1 MGTAANAKT
10 RGANNIQAKKLVID
24 MSEKISMLRPSAS
37 PLIVLSKRMG
47 SDSCSS
53 YKFEWME
60 DDLMARWVT
69 NTAQILVGDTT
80 LTIDDSSVLAVD
92 DLLKVPATG
101 EIMKVATIA
110 SGTSITVTRSYG
122 ETAASG
128 TVAVSGKLV
137 CMGNAIMQ
145 GDGIPGEKYNVE
157 APQYNYTQIFR
168 TPFSVTN
175 TLNAMKLYGKKELAI
190 QRVKKGIEHAVS
202 MEYAF
207 LFGERKL
214 DVSGNQPRTMTAGV
228 LKFLVGTTNAFTKA
242 LTSTTED
249 DFNAWC
255 ESIFTYGSETKIV
268 LCSPNFI
275 SFINKLAKGS
285 SGQLKV
291 ENGATTYGLAVMTYV
306 TAHGTLKLVKHPLL
320 INGYAGYGI
329 VLDME
334 EIKYR
339 ALRDTKLETNRQN
352 NDVDGIQEEYITEAG
367 LELRCPKKHGLIIL
381 T

>member
-1 MGTAANAKT
+1 MGTAANSKT
-10 RGANNIQAKKLVID
+10 RGTNNIQSKKIVID
-24 MSEKISMLRPSAS
+24 MSEKISLLRPSAS
-37 PLIVLSKRMG
+37 PLIVLSKKLG
-47 SDSCSS
+47 SQSCSS

-80 LTIDDSSVLAVD
+80 ITVDDSSVLAVD
-92 DLLKVPATG
+92 DLLKVPSTG
-101 EIMKVATIA
+101 EVMKVATIA
-110 SGTSITVTRSYG
+110 SATSITVTRSYG

-128 TVAVSGKLV
+128 TFAISGKLL

-145 GDGIPGEKYNVE
+145 GDGIPGEKYSIE

-175 TLNAMKLYGKKELAI
+175 TLDAMKLYGKKELAI
-190 QRVKKGIEHAVS
+190 QRVKKGIEHAIS

-214 DVSGNQPRTMTAGV
+214 DVGGAQPRTTTAGV
-228 LKFLVGTTNAFTKA
+228 LKFLTGTTNVFTKSLA
-242 LTSTTED
+242 TTTEA
-249 DFNAWC
+249 DFLTWC
-255 ESIFTYGSETKIV
+255 ESIFTYGSETKVV

-275 SFINKLAKGS
+275 SFVNTLAKGS
-285 SGQLKV
+285 NGQLNV
-291 ENGATTYGLAVMTYV
+291 SNGATSYGLAVMEYV
-306 TAHGTLKLVKHPLL
+306 TPHGTLKLVKHPLL

-334 EIKYR
+334 ELKYR
-339 ALRDTKLETNRQN
+339 YLRDTTLLPNRQN
-352 NDVDGIQEEYITEAG
+352 NDVDGIVDEYLTEAG